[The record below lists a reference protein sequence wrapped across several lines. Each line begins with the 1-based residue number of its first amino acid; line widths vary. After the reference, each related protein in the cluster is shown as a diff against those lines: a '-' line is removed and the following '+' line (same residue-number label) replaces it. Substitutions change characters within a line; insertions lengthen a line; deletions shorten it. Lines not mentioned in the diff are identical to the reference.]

1 MTRALTLARAFFV
14 RDLVTDASYKVSVL
28 IEVIDV
34 LIGVAAFFYLSRVIG
49 DRQPGGYDAFAFILV
64 GIAINNAM
72 STALSSFSM
81 SIQTDQHTGTLKPV
95 LASPLAPAA
104 VVLLGS
110 VYPMARSA
118 ASALAYLIAGVLLFG
133 MPAGATNL
141 PAAAVVLV
149 ASLMTFGAIG
159 VLSAVFTLAWK
170 RGDPIVWLFSAV
182 SWLLSGVFFP
192 VASLPAPLQWLSS
205 FLPLTYA
212 LDAMRATLLAGAGL
226 ADVSFELVV
235 LSACALVGLPISLSL
250 VGTAVAWGR
259 RTGSLGHS

>member
-1 MTRALTLARAFFV
+1 
-14 RDLVTDASYKVSVL
+14 VL
-28 IEVIDV
+28 IEIIDV

-81 SIQTDQHTGTLKPV
+81 SIQTDQQTGTLKPV
-95 LASPLAPAA
+95 LASPLAPAV

-118 ASALAYLIAGVLLFG
+118 ASALAYLTAGVLLFG

-141 PAAAVVLV
+141 PAAAVVLA

-182 SWLLSGVFFP
+182 SW
-192 VASLPAPLQWLSS
+192 
-205 FLPLTYA
+205 
-212 LDAMRATLLAGAGL
+212 
-226 ADVSFELVV
+226 
-235 LSACALVGLPISLSL
+235 
-250 VGTAVAWGR
+250 
-259 RTGSLGHS
+259 